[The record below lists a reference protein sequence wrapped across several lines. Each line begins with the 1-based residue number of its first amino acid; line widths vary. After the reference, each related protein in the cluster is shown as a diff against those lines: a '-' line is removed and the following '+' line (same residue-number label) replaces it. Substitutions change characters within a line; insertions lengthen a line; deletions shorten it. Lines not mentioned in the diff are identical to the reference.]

1 MYRYE
6 LHCHT
11 CETSPCG
18 KLPAAEMVRQYH
30 DLGYQGMCITDHMM
44 WKFTDM
50 VPDETW
56 DARVDRYLKG
66 YKAAKEEGDRLG
78 MDIIL
83 GMEITFR
90 PEPFRDYGVFGIDE
104 AWLRSHPNPLDM
116 TLKEFY
122 TRFGKELLII
132 QCHPYRDNDVI
143 FEGYFHG
150 IEVVNRHP
158 RSVNR
163 NDMAIALAK
172 KHPECFRTVGS
183 DAHRTTDVARTAFLT
198 EERIHDSFEMKRA
211 IESRNYLLWHNEWNE
226 EGETFTP
233 EEIVEHIF

>member
-1 MYRYE
+1 MYLYE

-11 CETSPCG
+11 SETSPCG
-18 KLPAAEMVRQYH
+18 KLPAADMVRLYH
-30 DLGYQGMCITDHMM
+30 ERGYQGMCITDHMM

-56 DARVDRYLKG
+56 DERVDRYLKG
-66 YKAAKEEGDRLG
+66 YKTAKEEGDKLG

-90 PEPFRDYGVFGIDE
+90 PERFRDYIVFGIDE
-104 AWLRSHPNPLDM
+104 AWLRSHPNPLEM

-122 TRFGKELLII
+122 NTFGNDLLII
-132 QCHPYRDNDVI
+132 QAHPYRSNDI
-143 FEGYFHG
+143 IYEGYFHG

-158 RSVNR
+158 RSENR

-172 KHPECFRTVGS
+172 RHPECYRIVGS
-183 DAHRTTDVARTAFLT
+183 DAHRTEDCARTAFLT

-211 IESRNYLLWHNEWNE
+211 IESQKYLLWHNEWE
-226 EGETFTP
+226 EDGAIYTTD
-233 EEIVEHIF
+233 EIVEHVF